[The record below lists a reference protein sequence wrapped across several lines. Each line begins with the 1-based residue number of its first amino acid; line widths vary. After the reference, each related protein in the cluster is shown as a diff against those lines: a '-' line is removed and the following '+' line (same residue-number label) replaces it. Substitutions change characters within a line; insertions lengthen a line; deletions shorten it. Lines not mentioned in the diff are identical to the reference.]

1 MEQTM
6 KPATAILENIR
17 QNSARNKDE
26 VFTRLFRYMLRPE
39 LYYLAYK
46 NLYANAGAATKG
58 VNGDTA
64 DGFSEEKVNRIV
76 ESLSSGS
83 YRPSPV
89 RRTYIPKRN
98 GKLRPLGIPT
108 FTDKLVQE
116 VLRMILESVY
126 EPIFLPS
133 SHGFRP
139 GRGCH
144 TALKDIKHAFHGTR
158 WFIEG
163 DIKGFFDNIDHR
175 VLANLIGSKIKDA
188 RIIQLVNMML
198 KAGYLE
204 DWKYHGT
211 FSGTPQGGIISPLLA
226 NIYLHELDKF
236 VQQRKITF
244 DKPKERK
251 FTPEYAA
258 VANKIEHIRRCLKVE
273 ESPERIRELL
283 ERKKILRSQLLRLPA
298 KSQTDKCLK
307 YIRYADDFII
317 GVNGSKEE
325 CEALKQEIKEYLAS
339 NLKLELSDEKTLIT
353 HSSNYAR
360 FLGYDI
366 RVRRNDQ
373 IKRDSRGFSKRTLSN
388 MTELNIP
395 LQDKIERY
403 LFDHGI
409 VEMVDGELRPVKR
422 GALIRYTDL
431 EILNIY
437 NSELRGICNYYFM
450 ASNFCSLHYFAYL
463 MEYSCLK
470 TLAAKHKS
478 KISKIKRMYR
488 DGKGG
493 WCIPY
498 QTKTGINKMYFAKYQ
513 DSKKI
518 KVADDRLP
526 NAVAQTMNSSNSF
539 DSRLKAHTCELCG
552 RTDSRQ
558 YEIHHVK
565 KLKDLKGKSE
575 WERVMIARKRKT
587 IVLCYECHHAIHDGK
602 F

>member
-1 MEQTM
+1 MEQAM
-6 KPATAILENIR
+6 KPTTAILENIR

-46 NLYANAGAATKG
+46 NLYANTGAATKG
-58 VNGDTA
+58 VDNDTA
-64 DGFSEEKVNRIV
+64 DGFSEEKVNRII
-76 ESLSSGS
+76 EALSNGS

-163 DIKGFFDNIDHR
+163 DIKGFFDNIDHQ
-175 VLANLIGSKIKDA
+175 VLANLIGSKVKDA

-236 VQQRKITF
+236 VQQKKTDF

-258 VANKIEHIRRCLKVE
+258 VIGKTEYIRRCLKTE
-273 ESPERIRELL
+273 EDPEKISELL
-283 ERKKILRSQLLRLPA
+283 ERKKNLRSQQLRLPA

-317 GVNGSKEE
+317 GINGSKEE
-325 CEALKQEIKEYLAS
+325 CEALKLEIKEFLAS

-366 RVRRNDQ
+366 CVRRNNQ

-395 LQDKIERY
+395 LKDKIERY
-403 LFDHGI
+403 LSDHGI
-409 VEMVDGELRPVKR
+409 VQVVNGELRPVKR
-422 GALIRYTDL
+422 GELIRFTDL

-498 QTKTGINKMYFAKYQ
+498 QTKTGTNKMYFAKYQ

-526 NAVAQTMNSSNSF
+526 NVVAQTMNSSNSF
-539 DSRLKAHTCELCG
+539 DSRLKAHVCELCG
-552 RTDSRQ
+552 RTDSKQ

-565 KLKDLKGKSE
+565 KLKDLKGKSD

>member
-1 MEQTM
+1 M

-39 LYYLAYK
+39 FYYLAYK

-58 VNGDTA
+58 VNNDTA
-64 DGFSEEKVNRIV
+64 DGFSDEKVNRII
-76 ESLSSGS
+76 ETLSNGS

-163 DIKGFFDNIDHR
+163 DIKSFFDHIDHQ
-175 VLANLIGSKIKDA
+175 VLASLIGSKVKDA

-236 VQQRKITF
+236 VQRKKLDF

-258 VANKIEHIRRCLKVE
+258 ALGKIEYIRRCLKTE
-273 ESPERIRELL
+273 EDPEKINELL
-283 ERKKILRSQLLRLPA
+283 DRKKNLRSQLLRLPA

-317 GVNGSKEE
+317 GINGSKEE
-325 CEALKQEIKEYLAS
+325 CEALKLEIKEYLAS
-339 NLKLELSDEKTLIT
+339 NLRLELSDEKTLIT

-366 RVRRNDQ
+366 CVRRNGQ

-409 VEMVDGELRPVKR
+409 VEMVDGKLHPVKR
-422 GALIRYTDL
+422 GELIRYTDL

-450 ASNFCSLHYFAYL
+450 ASNFYSLHYFAYL

-498 QTKTGINKMYFAKYQ
+498 QTKTGTNKMCFARYQ

-539 DSRLKAHTCELCG
+539 DSRLKAHICELCG
-552 RTDSRQ
+552 KTDSRQ

-565 KLKDLKGKSE
+565 KLKDLKGKSD